1 MLLLRRQGYNW
12 LVDQIRGKSLPHSQ
26 VQAKVQ
32 GKYQYYSIG
41 SVAGD
46 PALGVA
52 SRTLTIFG
60 PAAEGSRSP

>member
-12 LVDQIRGKSLPHSQ
+12 LVDQIRGKSLLHSQ

-32 GKYQYYSIG
+32 DKYQYYSIG

-46 PALGVA
+46 LALGVA
-52 SRTLTIFG
+52 SRTSAIFC
-60 PAAEGSRSP
+60 PAAAGSR